1 MGASVF
7 RTSFSF
13 FEDFLASGSFAGRR
27 TGLSGSISGGSGMK
41 YALGVDPV
49 GVGVHLVPR
58 PVVKNGG
65 RCSIGVLGRLGRDFE
80 L

>member
-1 MGASVF
+1 
-7 RTSFSF
+7 
-13 FEDFLASGSFAGRR
+13 
-27 TGLSGSISGGSGMK
+27 MK

-49 GVGVHLVPR
+49 GVGVHLVPL